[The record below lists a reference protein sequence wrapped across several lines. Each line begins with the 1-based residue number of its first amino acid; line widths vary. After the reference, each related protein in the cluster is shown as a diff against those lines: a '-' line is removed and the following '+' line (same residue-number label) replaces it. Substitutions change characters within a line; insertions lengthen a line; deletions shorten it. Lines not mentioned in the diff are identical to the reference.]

1 MHMWDQMVL
10 ECLILQETVKLF
22 SKMILLSCVPTNIVW
37 KIWLLLTPVKHLV
50 LSGLFKRI

>member
-37 KIWLLLTPVKHLV
+37 EIRLLLTPVKHLV